1 MSDNEIVVPEL
12 NNKTIESMIYIV
24 RGEKVMLDFELA
36 QIYGYET
43 RTFNQQVKR
52 NIDKFSERYRFQL
65 TPDEISKISKS
76 QNVITIM

>member
-24 RGEKVMLDFELA
+24 RGEKVMLAFELA

-52 NIDKFSERYRFQL
+52 NIDKFPERYRF
-65 TPDEISKISKS
+65 
-76 QNVITIM
+76 

>member
-24 RGEKVMLDFELA
+24 CGEKVMLDFELA

-43 RTFNQQVKR
+43 RTFNQQV
-52 NIDKFSERYRFQL
+52 
-65 TPDEISKISKS
+65 
-76 QNVITIM
+76 

>member
-24 RGEKVMLDFELA
+24 RGEKVILDFELA

-43 RTFNQQVKR
+43 RTFNQQV
-52 NIDKFSERYRFQL
+52 
-65 TPDEISKISKS
+65 
-76 QNVITIM
+76 